1 MERLKKLTPPG
12 TDGMKTI
19 QIIAALWVLVAI
31 ERMARFAFFFPMA
44 LGSLPN
50 TGGSTYAEM
59 PIYQSGFGALLDAVF
74 TAVHP
79 LPPVA
84 RPILLFYLAVKG
96 IVNERSYRQ
105 GSRADYTMNRLPD
118 RWERHRRA
126 WALPGI
132 GLLGL
137 AVIAL
142 IITLVCQRVYGF
154 YVSL

>member
-1 MERLKKLTPPG
+1 MERLKQLTPPG

-19 QIIAALWVLVAI
+19 QIISVLWVLVAI
-31 ERMARFAFFFPMA
+31 ELMARFAVYFPLA

-50 TGGSTYAEM
+50 IGGSTYVEM

-74 TAVHP
+74 IAVYP

-84 RPILLFYLAVKG
+84 RPVLILYRAVRG

-105 GSRADYTMNRLPD
+105 GSRADYTMKRLPD
-118 RWERHRRA
+118 KWERHRRA

-132 GLLGL
+132 GLVGL
-137 AVIAL
+137 AVISL
-142 IITLVCQRVYGF
+142 IITLVCLRIFGAYIAQ
-154 YVSL
+154 